1 MRFGLLYEHQLP
13 RPWAPGAEH
22 RLLHEALQQVELA
35 DRLGFHVV
43 WSAEHHFR
51 EEAAHGGAPA
61 VFLAAAAARTRSIR
75 LGLAGVP
82 VAAGFGHP
90 ARLAAAVATLDLVG
104 DGRVDLATSEGTAGI
119 ELGGFGVDRS
129 RRRAAW
135 EEGLDVLTRMWVEE
149 PFAGWQGPGLTMP
162 PRQVLPRP
170 LQRPHPPLWLA
181 CTRRDQL
188 RLAAEKG
195 LGALCLTPL
204 DPDEAGHW
212 AAEQG
217 AVMASER
224 CVPAGFRL
232 DGGFAVSM
240 AMHVHDDE
248 AEAVA
253 RAIDGAQFAAYAR
266 AHFEQFG
273 DHRPGGTRLWEEFL
287 ERRDEVGLGRGAI
300 AADGGPLGLHILGG
314 GHASVRG
321 AIGTPDQVAD
331 LAGRYAAAG
340 VDQLVFVVQSGRT
353 PHEHVMESLELF
365 GRDVLPRFADGAQA
379 AAAARVTSTDAA
391 RSDALGRRAPAR
403 TADPAYAAGPLDDG
417 AGAGVGGGADAGAA
431 ASPTAPAGCAAPVPA
446 APRGPARLRRT
457 LERRGEDAFR
467 AFVRRSDDR
476 RLERTIGTG
485 QGLRVIFSAMQS
497 QFVPSGAGGF
507 TGDLLYELRSADGR
521 VRPWTVTITP
531 DRALARPGRPPEP
544 RLTVKLT
551 VADFVRLAGRDLDA
565 GSALLTGRM
574 DLEGD
579 FSLAARLGEMFGQ
592 DGL

>member
-13 RPWAPGAEH
+13 RPWAPGAEL
-22 RLLHEALQQVELA
+22 RLLHEALEQIELA
-35 DRLGFHVV
+35 DRLGLHVA

-75 LGLAGVP
+75 VGLAGVP

-90 ARLAAAVATLDLVG
+90 ARLAAAVATLDLVAG
-104 DGRVDLATSEGTAGI
+104 GRVDLATSEGTAGI

-135 EEGLDVLTRMWVEE
+135 EEGVDVLTRMWVEE
-149 PFAGWQGPGLTMP
+149 PFAGWEGPGLTMP

-212 AAEQG
+212 AAEQQ

-240 AMHVHDDE
+240 AMHVHADE
-248 AEAVA
+248 AEAVT

-273 DHRPGGTRLWEEFL
+273 PHRPGGTRLWEEFL
-287 ERRDEVGLGRGAI
+287 ERRDEVGFSREAI
-300 AADGGPLGLHILGG
+300 AADGGPLGLHTLRD

-321 AIGTPDQVAD
+321 AIGTPAQVAD

-340 VDQLVFVVQSGRT
+340 VDELVFVVQSGRT
-353 PHEHVMESLELF
+353 AHEHVLESLELF
-365 GRDVLPRFADGAQA
+365 GREVLPRFAGRARA
-379 AAAARVTSTDAA
+379 AAAARAASTDAA
-391 RSDALGRRAPAR
+391 RSVALRRRAPAR
-403 TADPAYAAGPLDDG
+403 AADPAYATGPLDDG
-417 AGAGVGGGADAGAA
+417 AGAGVGGRADAGAA
-431 ASPTAPAGCAAPVPA
+431 VASPAPPVATVPPPQA
-446 APRGPARLRRT
+446 RGGARLRRT

-507 TGDLLYELRSADGR
+507 TGDLLYELRFADGR
-521 VRPWTVTITP
+521 VRPWTVTISP
-531 DRALARPGRPPEP
+531 DRAHARPGRPPDP

-551 VADFVRLAGRDLDA
+551 VADFVRLAGGDLDA